1 MSVMTIQILPLF
13 FVILLLSHVYVYLW
27 SKKNNKNRFHLKYVL
42 RYIAC
47 LIIMLSVFYLIKTEK
62 IREEFFGV
70 AYLLS
75 SVSLYYFF
83 IYSITVLNGR
93 KVEIKWFYIAPLGL
107 PLLSVI
113 LFYFGIHLTGIE
125 SSNLYGL
132 EFNEVRYFLDGSFS
146 SMIIIFIYSLF
157 LVSFYRKNHDNFFER
172 KYISKFIIWV
182 FAFMILKILSLSFSI
197 LSYTLDSNS
206 LVQYF
211 IRFIVII
218 STMVYFLNPSI
229 LKFFITHGP
238 MQEFTFDSTK
248 LSVLQEIEKQIF
260 KKHIY
265 LDKELSLNKFA
276 LTINVNPTLLSQ
288 IVKNEKG
295 LGFKDYINGFRVKHA
310 MKLIEEK
317 YLLGYSVVALSR
329 ECGFNSPQTFFR
341 VFKKTYKVTPAEY
354 WKTINVVKDQT

>member
-1 MSVMTIQILPLF
+1 MTIQILPLF

-27 SKKNNKNRFHLKYVL
+27 SKKNKKNRFHLKYVL
-42 RYIAC
+42 RYIAS

-62 IREEFFGV
+62 ISEEFFGV
-70 AYLLS
+70 GYLFYS
-75 SVSLYYFF
+75 ASLYFFF

-113 LFYFGIHLTGIE
+113 LFYFNIHLTGVE
-125 SSNLYGL
+125 SSTLYGL
-132 EFNEVRYFLDGSFS
+132 EFKEVRHFLDGTLS
-146 SMIIIFIYSLF
+146 SMVMIVIYSLF
-157 LVSFYRKNHDNFFER
+157 FLGFYRKNHNNFFER

-182 FAFMILKILSLSFSI
+182 FAFVILKILSLSFGV

-211 IRFIVII
+211 IRFTVII
-218 STMVYFLNPSI
+218 STMVYFINPSI

-238 MQEFTFDSTK
+238 IQEFTFDRTK
-248 LSVLQEIEKQIF
+248 LSVLKEIEKQIF

-265 LDKELSLNKFA
+265 LDKELSLNQFA

-295 LGFKDYINGFRVKHA
+295 LGFKDYINGFRVKHS

-317 YLLGYSVVALSR
+317 YLLEYSVVALSGD
-329 ECGFNSPQTFFR
+329 CGFNSPQTFFR